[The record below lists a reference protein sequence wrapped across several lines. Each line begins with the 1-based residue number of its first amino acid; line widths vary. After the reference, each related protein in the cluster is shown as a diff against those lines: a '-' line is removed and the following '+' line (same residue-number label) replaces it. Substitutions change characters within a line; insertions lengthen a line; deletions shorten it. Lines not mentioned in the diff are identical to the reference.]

1 VSFTPPRC
9 LFFGDRLKESAR
21 RLTVFERRFV
31 PLICHSMNQRLPPR
45 IGWRTFWTTI
55 LIAWAM
61 ALRSGAVTLDLD
73 FRPTWDAKPLEF
85 EALRHET
92 GAGELLSVTRLSALL
107 SGAALETADGNWVE
121 VTPAHAWIDLASGR
135 LRWTLN
141 PVPPG
146 QYRAL
151 RFWIGPDSV
160 ENHADPAKHLP
171 DDPLSPGLTGLHWDW
186 QGGYIFMALEG
197 RYRSGNGPIGG
208 YSLHFAR
215 DPRRTRVSL
224 VVPLDLTRNGVLRL
238 DWDLASLFRLP
249 RPISLARDGHS
260 THSREQDAL
269 ADALG
274 KNLPLSFR
282 AGELLDG
289 TGFVAKAVPP
299 VVPKDLPAKYT
310 PHRFAMAATFP
321 IPALPRDNPLIEE
334 RISLGRRLFRE
345 TALSVDGSIS
355 CASCHAAATGFSDLR
370 RFSSGVRGQ
379 LGTRQSMALVNLAWK
394 REFFWDGRARS
405 LRDQVL
411 MPIQDPTEMAET
423 LESVVGKLSGMP
435 EYPVLFEK
443 AFGTPRIDAERI
455 ALALEQFVLT
465 LTHFRSR
472 FDLSTQGKASLSDQE
487 RRGLELFMTENEPRM
502 GQRGADCFHCHGG
515 MLFTDHQFHDNG
527 LDLVP
532 SDPGRARVTGRDADR
547 GKFVTPTLRNIA
559 QTAPYMHDGR
569 FQTLEAVVRH
579 YSEGVQA
586 SPNLDPNLAKHPAGG
601 LHLSLEDQ
609 SALVAFLKTL
619 SDSVPETSIR
629 ESGRPNP

>member
-1 VSFTPPRC
+1 MKHRIPTP
-9 LFFGDRLKESAR
+9 
-21 RLTVFERRFV
+21 
-31 PLICHSMNQRLPPR
+31 N
-45 IGWRTFWTTI
+45 GWRTFWTTI
-55 LIAWAM
+55 LIGWAM

-73 FRPTWDAKPLEF
+73 FRPTWDAKPLEL

-121 VTPAHAWIDLASGR
+121 VTPGHAWIDLASGR

-141 PVPPG
+141 SVPPA

-160 ENHADPAKHLP
+160 ENHADPAKRLP
-171 DDPLSPGLTGLHWDW
+171 DDPLSPGLNGLHWDW

-197 RYRSGNGPIGG
+197 RYRSGTGPIAG
-208 YSLHFAR
+208 YSMHFAR
-215 DPRRTRVSL
+215 DPRRTQVSL
-224 VVPLDLTRNGVLRL
+224 ATSLDLRQDRVLRL

-282 AGELLDG
+282 AGDLLDSLG
-289 TGFVAKAVPP
+289 VAEKAVPP
-299 VVPKDLPAKYT
+299 VVPKDLPPKYT
-310 PHRFAMAATFP
+310 PHRFAMAGTFP
-321 IPALPRDNPLIEE
+321 IPPLPRDNPLIEE
-334 RISLGRRLFRE
+334 RIALGRRLFQE
-345 TALSVDGSIS
+345 TALSADRSIS
-355 CASCHAAATGFSDLR
+355 CASCHAAASGFSDSR
-370 RFSSGVRGQ
+370 RFSPGVQGQ
-379 LGTRQSMALVNLAWK
+379 LGTRQSMALANLAWK

-435 EYPVLFEK
+435 EYPVLFEN

-515 MLFTDHQFHDNG
+515 PLFTDHQFHDNG

-532 SDPGRARVTGRDADR
+532 SDPGRARVTGRNADR

-586 SPNLDPNLAKHPAGG
+586 SPNLDPNLAKHAAGG

-619 SDSVPETSIR
+619 SDPVPESSQPKP
-629 ESGRPNP
+629 ERPNP

>member
-1 VSFTPPRC
+1 MV
-9 LFFGDRLKESAR
+9 
-21 RLTVFERRFV
+21 
-31 PLICHSMNQRLPPR
+31 LI
-45 IGWRTFWTTI
+45 G
-55 LIAWAM
+55 WAM
-61 ALRSGAVTLDLD
+61 ALRAGAVTLDLD
-73 FRPTWDAKPLEF
+73 FRPTWDAKPLEI

-107 SGAALETADGNWVE
+107 SGAALETADGKWVE
-121 VTPAHAWIDLASGR
+121 LSPAHAWIDLASGR

-146 QYRAL
+146 YYRAL

-160 ENHADPAKHLP
+160 ENHADPAKRLP
-171 DDPLSPGLTGLHWDW
+171 DDPLSPALNGLHWDW

-197 RYRSGNGPIGG
+197 RYRSGTGPIAG

-249 RPISLARDGHS
+249 RPISLARDGQS
-260 THSREQDAL
+260 THSREQDSL

-274 KNLPLSFR
+274 GNLPLSFR
-282 AGELLDG
+282 VRDRLEESPSLS
-289 TGFVAKAVPP
+289 VKAVPP
-299 VVPKDLPAKYT
+299 VVPKDLPSKYT
-310 PHRFAMAATFP
+310 PHRFAMAGTFP
-321 IPALPRDNPLIEE
+321 MPALPRDNPLIEE
-334 RISLGRRLFRE
+334 RIALGRRLFHE
-345 TALSVDGSIS
+345 TALSADRSIS
-355 CASCHAAATGFSDLR
+355 CASCHAAATGFSDSR

-379 LGTRQSMALVNLAWK
+379 LGTRQSMALINLAWK

-411 MPIQDPTEMAET
+411 IPIQDPTEMAET
-423 LESVVGKLSGMP
+423 LESVVSKLSGMP
-435 EYPVLFEK
+435 EYPALFEK
-443 AFGTPRIDAERI
+443 AFVTPRIDAERI

-465 LTHFRSR
+465 LTGFRSR
-472 FDLSTQGKASLSDQE
+472 FDGSIQGTASLSDLE

-527 LDLVP
+527 LDLEP
-532 SDPGRARVTGRDADR
+532 SDPGRAGVTRRNSDR

-559 QTAPYMHDGR
+559 RTAPYMHDGR
-569 FQTLEAVVRH
+569 FQTLEEVVRH

-586 SPNLDPNLAKHPAGG
+586 SPNLDPNLAKHTAGG
-601 LHLSLEDQ
+601 LHLSPDDQ

-619 SDSVPETSIR
+619 SEPMGQTSVSQPER
-629 ESGRPNP
+629 VKD

>member
-1 VSFTPPRC
+1 MV
-9 LFFGDRLKESAR
+9 
-21 RLTVFERRFV
+21 
-31 PLICHSMNQRLPPR
+31 LI
-45 IGWRTFWTTI
+45 G
-55 LIAWAM
+55 WAM
-61 ALRSGAVTLDLD
+61 ALRAGAVTLDLD
-73 FRPTWDAKPLEF
+73 FRPTWDAKPLEL

-107 SGAALETADGNWVE
+107 SGAALETVDGKWVE
-121 VTPAHAWIDLASGR
+121 LSPADAWIDLASGR

-160 ENHADPAKHLP
+160 ENHADPAKRLP
-171 DDPLSPGLTGLHWDW
+171 DDPLSPALNGLHWDW

-197 RYRSGNGPIGG
+197 RYRSGTGPIAG

-224 VVPLDLTRNGVLRL
+224 ATSLDLRQDRVLRL

-249 RPISLARDGHS
+249 RPISLARDGQS
-260 THSREQDAL
+260 THSREEDSL

-274 KNLPLSFR
+274 RNLPLSFR
-282 AGELLDG
+282 AGELLDSPG
-289 TGFVAKAVPP
+289 VAQKATVPP
-299 VVPKDLPAKYT
+299 VVPKDLPSKYT
-310 PHRFAMAATFP
+310 PHRFAMAGTFP
-321 IPALPRDNPLIEE
+321 MLALPRDNPLIEE
-334 RISLGRRLFRE
+334 RIALGRRLFQE
-345 TALSVDGSIS
+345 TALSADRSIS
-355 CASCHAAATGFSDLR
+355 CASCHAAATGFSDSR

-379 LGTRQSMALVNLAWK
+379 LGTRQSMALINLAWK

-411 MPIQDPTEMAET
+411 IPIQDPTEMAET
-423 LESVVGKLSGMP
+423 LEAVVGKLSGIP
-435 EYPVLFEK
+435 EYPALFEK

-465 LTHFRSR
+465 LTGFRSR
-472 FDLSTQGKASLSDQE
+472 FDGSIQGKASLSDLE

-527 LDLVP
+527 LDLEP
-532 SDPGRARVTGRDADR
+532 SDPGRAGVTRRNSDR

-559 QTAPYMHDGR
+559 RTAPYMHDGR
-569 FQTLEAVVRH
+569 FQTLEEVVRH

-586 SPNLDPNLAKHPAGG
+586 SPNLDPNLAKHTAGG
-601 LHLSLEDQ
+601 LHLSPDDQ

-619 SDSVPETSIR
+619 SEPMGQTSVSQPER
-629 ESGRPNP
+629 VKD

>member
-1 VSFTPPRC
+1 MV
-9 LFFGDRLKESAR
+9 
-21 RLTVFERRFV
+21 
-31 PLICHSMNQRLPPR
+31 LI
-45 IGWRTFWTTI
+45 G
-55 LIAWAM
+55 WAM
-61 ALRSGAVTLDLD
+61 ALRAGAVTLDLD
-73 FRPTWDAKPLEF
+73 FRPTWDAKPLEI

-107 SGAALETADGNWVE
+107 SGAALETADGKWVE
-121 VTPAHAWIDLASGR
+121 LSPAHAWIDLASGR

-141 PVPPG
+141 PVPPEH
-146 QYRAL
+146 YRAL
-151 RFWIGPDSV
+151 RFWIGPDPV
-160 ENHADPAKHLP
+160 ENHADPAKRLP
-171 DDPLSPGLTGLHWDW
+171 DDPLSPALNGLHWDW

-197 RYRSGNGPIGG
+197 RYRSGTGPIAG

-249 RPISLARDGHS
+249 RPISLARDGQS
-260 THSREQDAL
+260 THSREQDSL

-274 KNLPLSFR
+274 GNLPLSFR
-282 AGELLDG
+282 VRDRLEESPSLS
-289 TGFVAKAVPP
+289 VKAVPP
-299 VVPKDLPAKYT
+299 VVPKDLPSKYT
-310 PHRFAMAATFP
+310 PHRFAMAGTFP
-321 IPALPRDNPLIEE
+321 MPALPRDNPLIEE
-334 RISLGRRLFRE
+334 RIALGRRLFHE
-345 TALSVDGSIS
+345 TALSADRSIS
-355 CASCHAAATGFSDLR
+355 CASCHAAATGFSDSR

-379 LGTRQSMALVNLAWK
+379 LGTRQSMALINLAWK

-411 MPIQDPTEMAET
+411 IPIQDPTEMAET
-423 LESVVGKLSGMP
+423 LESVVSKLSGMP
-435 EYPVLFEK
+435 EYPALFEK

-465 LTHFRSR
+465 LTGFRSR
-472 FDLSTQGKASLSDQE
+472 FDGSIQGKASLSDLE

-527 LDLVP
+527 LDLEP
-532 SDPGRARVTGRDADR
+532 SDPGRAGVTRRNSDR

-559 QTAPYMHDGR
+559 RTAPYMHDGR
-569 FQTLEAVVRH
+569 FQTLEEVVRH

-586 SPNLDPNLAKHPAGG
+586 SPNLDPNLAKHTAGG
-601 LHLSLEDQ
+601 LHLSPDDQ

-619 SDSVPETSIR
+619 SEPMGQTSVSQPER
-629 ESGRPNP
+629 VKD

>member
-1 VSFTPPRC
+1 
-9 LFFGDRLKESAR
+9 
-21 RLTVFERRFV
+21 
-31 PLICHSMNQRLPPR
+31 MNHR
-45 IGWRTFWTTI
+45 ILAPNGWRTFWTMV
-55 LIAWAM
+55 LIGWAM
-61 ALRSGAVTLDLD
+61 ALRAGAVTLDLD
-73 FRPTWDAKPLEF
+73 FRPTWDAKPLEL

-107 SGAALETADGNWVE
+107 SGAALETVDGKWVE
-121 VTPAHAWIDLASGR
+121 LSPADAWIDLASGR

-160 ENHADPAKHLP
+160 ENHADPAKRLP
-171 DDPLSPGLTGLHWDW
+171 DDPLSPALNGLHWDW

-197 RYRSGNGPIGG
+197 RYRSGTGPIAG

-224 VVPLDLTRNGVLRL
+224 ATSLDLRQDRVLRL

-249 RPISLARDGHS
+249 RPISLARDGQS
-260 THSREQDAL
+260 THSREQDSL

-274 KNLPLSFR
+274 RNLPLSFR
-282 AGELLDG
+282 AGELLDSPG
-289 TGFVAKAVPP
+289 VAQKATVPP
-299 VVPKDLPAKYT
+299 VIPKDLPSKYT
-310 PHRFAMAATFP
+310 PHRFAMAGTFP
-321 IPALPRDNPLIEE
+321 MPALPRDNPLIEE
-334 RISLGRRLFRE
+334 RIALGRRLFQE
-345 TALSVDGSIS
+345 TALSADRSIS
-355 CASCHAAATGFSDLR
+355 CASCHAAATGFSDSR

-379 LGTRQSMALVNLAWK
+379 LGTRQSMALINLAWK

-411 MPIQDPTEMAET
+411 IPIQDPTEMAET
-423 LESVVGKLSGMP
+423 LEAVVGKLSGIP
-435 EYPVLFEK
+435 EYPALFEK

-465 LTHFRSR
+465 LTGFRSR
-472 FDLSTQGKASLSDQE
+472 FDGSIQGKASLSDLE

-527 LDLVP
+527 LDLEP
-532 SDPGRARVTGRDADR
+532 SDPGRAGVTRRNSDR

-559 QTAPYMHDGR
+559 RTAPYMHDGR
-569 FQTLEAVVRH
+569 FQTLEEVVRH

-586 SPNLDPNLAKHPAGG
+586 SPNLDPNLAKHTAGG
-601 LHLSLEDQ
+601 LHLSPDDQ

-619 SDSVPETSIR
+619 SEPMGQTSVSQPER
-629 ESGRPNP
+629 VKD

>member
-1 VSFTPPRC
+1 
-9 LFFGDRLKESAR
+9 
-21 RLTVFERRFV
+21 
-31 PLICHSMNQRLPPR
+31 
-45 IGWRTFWTTI
+45 
-55 LIAWAM
+55 M

-73 FRPTWDAKPLEF
+73 FRPTWDAKPLEL

-141 PVPPG
+141 SVPPA

-160 ENHADPAKHLP
+160 ENHADPAKRLP
-171 DDPLSPGLTGLHWDW
+171 DDPLSPGFNGLHWDW

-215 DPRRTRVSL
+215 DPRRTQVSL
-224 VVPLDLTRNGVLRL
+224 ATSLDLRQDRVLRL

-282 AGELLDG
+282 AGALLDG
-289 TGFVAKAVPP
+289 SGVVGKAVSP
-299 VVPKDLPAKYT
+299 VVPKDLPSKYT
-310 PHRFAMAATFP
+310 PHRFAMAGTFP

-334 RISLGRRLFRE
+334 RIELGRRLFQE
-345 TALSVDGSIS
+345 TALSVDGSLA
-355 CASCHAAATGFSDLR
+355 CASCHGAATGFSDSR
-370 RFSSGVRGQ
+370 RFSPGVQGQ
-379 LGTRQSMALVNLAWK
+379 LGTRQSMALANLAWK

-435 EYPVLFEK
+435 EYPVLFEN

-515 MLFTDHQFHDNG
+515 PLFTDHQFHDNG

-532 SDPGRARVTGRDADR
+532 SDPGRARVTGRNADR

-579 YSEGVQA
+579 YSEGVQV
-586 SPNLDPNLAKHPAGG
+586 SPNLDPNLAKHAAGG

-619 SDSVPETSIR
+619 SDPVPESSQPKP
-629 ESGRPNP
+629 ERPNP

>member
-1 VSFTPPRC
+1 MKHRIPTP
-9 LFFGDRLKESAR
+9 
-21 RLTVFERRFV
+21 
-31 PLICHSMNQRLPPR
+31 N
-45 IGWRTFWTTI
+45 GWRTFWTTI
-55 LIAWAM
+55 LIGWAM

-73 FRPTWDAKPLEF
+73 FRPTWDAKPLEL

-141 PVPPG
+141 SVPPA

-160 ENHADPAKHLP
+160 ENYADPAKRLP
-171 DDPLSPGLTGLHWDW
+171 DDPLSPGLNGLHWDW

-197 RYRSGNGPIGG
+197 RYRSGTGPIAG

-215 DPRRTRVSL
+215 DPRRTQVSL
-224 VVPLDLTRNGVLRL
+224 ATSLDLRQDRVLRL

-282 AGELLDG
+282 AGDLLDSLG
-289 TGFVAKAVPP
+289 VAEKAVPP
-299 VVPKDLPAKYT
+299 VVPKDLPPKYT
-310 PHRFAMAATFP
+310 PHRFAMAGTFP
-321 IPALPRDNPLIEE
+321 IPPLPRDNPLIEE
-334 RISLGRRLFRE
+334 RIALGRRLFQE
-345 TALSVDGSIS
+345 TALSADRSIS
-355 CASCHAAATGFSDLR
+355 CASCHAAASGFSDSR
-370 RFSSGVRGQ
+370 RFSPGVQGQ
-379 LGTRQSMALVNLAWK
+379 LGTRQSMALANLAWK

-435 EYPVLFEK
+435 EYPVLFEN

-515 MLFTDHQFHDNG
+515 PLFTDHQFHDNG

-532 SDPGRARVTGRDADR
+532 SDPGRARVTGRNADR

-586 SPNLDPNLAKHPAGG
+586 SPNLDPNLAKHAAGG

-619 SDSVPETSIR
+619 SDPVPESSQPKP
-629 ESGRPNP
+629 ERPNP

>member
-1 VSFTPPRC
+1 
-9 LFFGDRLKESAR
+9 
-21 RLTVFERRFV
+21 
-31 PLICHSMNQRLPPR
+31 
-45 IGWRTFWTTI
+45 
-55 LIAWAM
+55 M
-61 ALRSGAVTLDLD
+61 ALRSWAVTLDLD
-73 FRPTWDAKPLEF
+73 FRPTWDAKPLEL

-121 VTPAHAWIDLASGR
+121 VTPGHAWIDLASGR

-141 PVPPG
+141 SVPPA

-160 ENHADPAKHLP
+160 ENHADPAKRLP
-171 DDPLSPGLTGLHWDW
+171 DDPLSPGLNGLHWDW

-197 RYRSGNGPIGG
+197 RYRSGTGPIAG
-208 YSLHFAR
+208 YSMHFAR
-215 DPRRTRVSL
+215 DPRRTQVSL
-224 VVPLDLTRNGVLRL
+224 ATSLDLRQDRVLRL

-282 AGELLDG
+282 AGDLLDSLG
-289 TGFVAKAVPP
+289 VAEKAVPP
-299 VVPKDLPAKYT
+299 VVPKDLPPKYT
-310 PHRFAMAATFP
+310 PHRFAMAGTFP
-321 IPALPRDNPLIEE
+321 IPPLPRDNPLIEE
-334 RISLGRRLFRE
+334 RIALGRRLFQE
-345 TALSVDGSIS
+345 TALSADRSIS
-355 CASCHAAATGFSDLR
+355 CASCHAAASGFSDSR
-370 RFSSGVRGQ
+370 RFSPGVQGQ
-379 LGTRQSMALVNLAWK
+379 LGTRQSMALANLAWK

-435 EYPVLFEK
+435 EYPVLFEN

-515 MLFTDHQFHDNG
+515 PLFTDHQFHDNG

-532 SDPGRARVTGRDADR
+532 SDPGRARVTGRNADR

-579 YSEGVQA
+579 YSEGVQV
-586 SPNLDPNLAKHPAGG
+586 SPNLDPNLAKHAAGG

-619 SDSVPETSIR
+619 SDPVPESSQPKP
-629 ESGRPNP
+629 ERPNP

>member
-1 VSFTPPRC
+1 
-9 LFFGDRLKESAR
+9 
-21 RLTVFERRFV
+21 
-31 PLICHSMNQRLPPR
+31 
-45 IGWRTFWTTI
+45 
-55 LIAWAM
+55 
-61 ALRSGAVTLDLD
+61 
-73 FRPTWDAKPLEF
+73 
-85 EALRHET
+85 
-92 GAGELLSVTRLSALL
+92 
-107 SGAALETADGNWVE
+107 
-121 VTPAHAWIDLASGR
+121 
-135 LRWTLN
+135 
-141 PVPPG
+141 
-146 QYRAL
+146 
-151 RFWIGPDSV
+151 
-160 ENHADPAKHLP
+160 
-171 DDPLSPGLTGLHWDW
+171 
-186 QGGYIFMALEG
+186 
-197 RYRSGNGPIGG
+197 
-208 YSLHFAR
+208 
-215 DPRRTRVSL
+215 
-224 VVPLDLTRNGVLRL
+224 L

-269 ADALG
+269 GDALG

-282 AGELLDG
+282 AGDLLDSLG
-289 TGFVAKAVPP
+289 VAEKAVPP
-299 VVPKDLPAKYT
+299 VVPKDLPPKYT
-310 PHRFAMAATFP
+310 PHRFAMARTFP
-321 IPALPRDNPLIEE
+321 IPPLPRDNPLIEE
-334 RISLGRRLFRE
+334 RIALGRRLFQE
-345 TALSVDGSIS
+345 TALSADRSIS
-355 CASCHAAATGFSDLR
+355 CASCHAAASGFSDSR
-370 RFSSGVRGQ
+370 RFSPGVQGQ
-379 LGTRQSMALVNLAWK
+379 LGTRQSMALANLAWK

-435 EYPVLFEK
+435 EYPVLFEN

-515 MLFTDHQFHDNG
+515 PLFTDHQFHDNG

-532 SDPGRARVTGRDADR
+532 SDPGRARVTGRNADR

-586 SPNLDPNLAKHPAGG
+586 SPNLDPNLAKHAAGG

-619 SDSVPETSIR
+619 SDPVPESSQPKP
-629 ESGRPNP
+629 ERPNP

>member
-1 VSFTPPRC
+1 
-9 LFFGDRLKESAR
+9 
-21 RLTVFERRFV
+21 
-31 PLICHSMNQRLPPR
+31 MNHR
-45 IGWRTFWTTI
+45 ILELNGWRTFWTTF
-55 LIAWAM
+55 LIGWAT

-73 FRPTWDAKPLEF
+73 FRPTWDAKPLEL

-92 GAGELLSVTRLSALL
+92 GSGELISVTRLSALL

-141 PVPPG
+141 SVPPA

-160 ENHADPAKHLP
+160 ENHAESAKRLP
-171 DDPLSPGLTGLHWDW
+171 DDPLSPGLNGLHWDW
-186 QGGYIFMALEG
+186 QGGYVFMALEG

-224 VVPLDLTRNGVLRL
+224 IVPLDLTRNGVLRL

-289 TGFVAKAVPP
+289 TGFVAKAIPP
-299 VVPKDLPAKYT
+299 VVPKDLPSKYT

-334 RISLGRRLFRE
+334 RISLGQRLFRE
-345 TALSVDGSIS
+345 TALSIDGSLA
-355 CASCHAAATGFSDLR
+355 CASCHAAATGFSDPR
-370 RFSSGVRGQ
+370 RFSPGVRGQ

-435 EYPVLFEK
+435 EYPVLFEN

-472 FDLSTQGKASLSDQE
+472 FDLSTQGKAILSDQE

-527 LDLVP
+527 LDLAP
-532 SDPGRARVTGRDADR
+532 TDPGRASVSGREADR

-559 QTAPYMHDGR
+559 RTAPYMHDGR
-569 FQTLEAVVRH
+569 FQTLEQVVRH

-601 LHLSLEDQ
+601 LHLSPDDQ

-619 SDSVPETSIR
+619 SEPMAQPSVLPSER
-629 ESGRPNP
+629 RKD

>member
-1 VSFTPPRC
+1 
-9 LFFGDRLKESAR
+9 
-21 RLTVFERRFV
+21 
-31 PLICHSMNQRLPPR
+31 
-45 IGWRTFWTTI
+45 
-55 LIAWAM
+55 M
-61 ALRSGAVTLDLD
+61 ALRSGAVTLDLE
-73 FRPTWDAKPLEF
+73 FRPTWDAKPLEL

-121 VTPAHAWIDLASGR
+121 VTPGHAWIDLASGR

-141 PVPPG
+141 SVPPA

-160 ENHADPAKHLP
+160 ENHADPAKRLP
-171 DDPLSPGLTGLHWDW
+171 DDPLSPGLNGLHWDW

-197 RYRSGNGPIGG
+197 RYRSGTGPIAG

-215 DPRRTRVSL
+215 DPRRTQVSL
-224 VVPLDLTRNGVLRL
+224 ATSLDLRQDRVLRL

-282 AGELLDG
+282 AGDLLDSLG
-289 TGFVAKAVPP
+289 VAEKAVPP
-299 VVPKDLPAKYT
+299 VVPKDLPPKYT
-310 PHRFAMAATFP
+310 PHRFAMAGTFP
-321 IPALPRDNPLIEE
+321 IPPLPRDNPLIEE
-334 RISLGRRLFRE
+334 RIALGRRLFQE
-345 TALSVDGSIS
+345 TALSADRSIS
-355 CASCHAAATGFSDLR
+355 CASCHAAASGFSDSR
-370 RFSSGVRGQ
+370 RFSPGVQGQ
-379 LGTRQSMALVNLAWK
+379 LGTRQSMALANLAWK

-435 EYPVLFEK
+435 EYPVLFEN

-515 MLFTDHQFHDNG
+515 PLFTDHQFHDNG

-532 SDPGRARVTGRDADR
+532 SDPGRARVTGRNADR

-579 YSEGVQA
+579 YSEGVQV
-586 SPNLDPNLAKHPAGG
+586 SPNLDPNLAKHAAGG

-619 SDSVPETSIR
+619 SDPVPESSQPKP
-629 ESGRPNP
+629 ERPNP

>member
-1 VSFTPPRC
+1 
-9 LFFGDRLKESAR
+9 
-21 RLTVFERRFV
+21 
-31 PLICHSMNQRLPPR
+31 
-45 IGWRTFWTTI
+45 
-55 LIAWAM
+55 M

-73 FRPTWDAKPLEF
+73 FRPTWDAKPLEL

-160 ENHADPAKHLP
+160 ENHADPAKRLP
-171 DDPLSPGLTGLHWDW
+171 DDPLSPGLNGLHWDW

-249 RPISLARDGHS
+249 WPISLARDGHS

-282 AGELLDG
+282 AGELLHG
-289 TGFVAKAVPP
+289 TGFVGKAVPP

-321 IPALPRDNPLIEE
+321 IPAFPRDNPLIEE

-355 CASCHAAATGFSDLR
+355 CASCHAAATGFSDSR

-423 LESVVGKLSGMP
+423 LESVVGKLSGML

-472 FDLSTQGKASLSDQE
+472 FDLSIQGKASLSDQE

-527 LDLVP
+527 LDLAP
-532 SDPGRARVTGRDADR
+532 SDPGRARVTGRNADR

>member
-1 VSFTPPRC
+1 MV
-9 LFFGDRLKESAR
+9 
-21 RLTVFERRFV
+21 
-31 PLICHSMNQRLPPR
+31 LI
-45 IGWRTFWTTI
+45 G
-55 LIAWAM
+55 WAM
-61 ALRSGAVTLDLD
+61 ALRAGAVTLDLD
-73 FRPTWDAKPLEF
+73 FRPTWDAKPLEI

-107 SGAALETADGNWVE
+107 SGAALETADGKWVE
-121 VTPAHAWIDLASGR
+121 LSPAHAWIDLASGR

-141 PVPPG
+141 PVPPEH
-146 QYRAL
+146 YRAL
-151 RFWIGPDSV
+151 RFWIGPDPV
-160 ENHADPAKHLP
+160 ENHADPAKRLP
-171 DDPLSPGLTGLHWDW
+171 DDPLSPALNGLHWDW

-197 RYRSGNGPIGG
+197 RYRSGTGPIAG

-249 RPISLARDGHS
+249 RPISLARDGQS
-260 THSREQDAL
+260 THSREQDSL

-274 KNLPLSFR
+274 GNLPLSFR
-282 AGELLDG
+282 VRDRLEESPSLS
-289 TGFVAKAVPP
+289 VKAVPP
-299 VVPKDLPAKYT
+299 VVPKDLPSKYT
-310 PHRFAMAATFP
+310 PHRFAMAGTFP
-321 IPALPRDNPLIEE
+321 MPALPRDNPLIEE
-334 RISLGRRLFRE
+334 RIALGRRLFHE
-345 TALSVDGSIS
+345 TALSADRSIS
-355 CASCHAAATGFSDLR
+355 CASCHAAATGFSDSR

-379 LGTRQSMALVNLAWK
+379 LGTRQSMALINLAWK

-411 MPIQDPTEMAET
+411 IPIQDPTEMAET
-423 LESVVGKLSGMP
+423 LESVVSKLSGMP
-435 EYPVLFEK
+435 EYPALFEK

-465 LTHFRSR
+465 LTGFRSR
-472 FDLSTQGKASLSDQE
+472 FDGSIQGTASLSDLE

-527 LDLVP
+527 LDLEP
-532 SDPGRARVTGRDADR
+532 SDPGRAGVTRRNSDR

-559 QTAPYMHDGR
+559 RTAPYMHDGR
-569 FQTLEAVVRH
+569 FQTLEEVVRH

-586 SPNLDPNLAKHPAGG
+586 SPNLDPNLAKHTAGG
-601 LHLSLEDQ
+601 LHLSPDDQ

-619 SDSVPETSIR
+619 SEPMGQTSVSQPER
-629 ESGRPNP
+629 VKD

>member
-1 VSFTPPRC
+1 
-9 LFFGDRLKESAR
+9 
-21 RLTVFERRFV
+21 
-31 PLICHSMNQRLPPR
+31 
-45 IGWRTFWTTI
+45 
-55 LIAWAM
+55 
-61 ALRSGAVTLDLD
+61 
-73 FRPTWDAKPLEF
+73 
-85 EALRHET
+85 
-92 GAGELLSVTRLSALL
+92 LSALL

-160 ENHADPAKHLP
+160 ENHADPAKRLP
-171 DDPLSPGLTGLHWDW
+171 DDPLSPGLNGLHWDW

-282 AGELLDG
+282 AEELLDG
-289 TGFVAKAVPP
+289 TGFVGKAVPP

-370 RFSSGVRGQ
+370 RFSPGVRGQ

-423 LESVVGKLSGMP
+423 LESVVGKLSGIP

-465 LTHFRSR
+465 LIHFRSR
-472 FDLSTQGKASLSDQE
+472 FDLSIQGKASLSDQE

-527 LDLVP
+527 LDLAP
-532 SDPGRARVTGRDADR
+532 SDPGRARVTGRNADR

-629 ESGRPNP
+629 E